1 MEAPDLMSRLV
12 AWGFRFVVLC
22 LLRVVL
28 EPSVPAPLP
37 RWVPLVVL
45 SVEAP
50 SSHSLF
56 LTVLLSP
63 LSLTVLLSS
72 LALTVLLSPLSLTVL
87 LSPLSLTVLLSSL
100 SRPAAS
106 VMDPP
111 FYRLIQWQ
119 YEVLFRRL
127 RNLSLLFL
135 LHIRCLFLLLLLR
148 THF

>member
-72 LALTVLLSPLSLTVL
+72 L
-87 LSPLSLTVLLSSL
+87 

>member
-56 LTVLLSP
+56 LTVLLS
-63 LSLTVLLSS
+63 S
-72 LALTVLLSPLSLTVL
+72 
-87 LSPLSLTVLLSSL
+87 LSLTVLLSSL

>member
-56 LTVLLSP
+56 
-63 LSLTVLLSS
+63 
-72 LALTVLLSPLSLTVL
+72 LTVLLSPLSLTVL